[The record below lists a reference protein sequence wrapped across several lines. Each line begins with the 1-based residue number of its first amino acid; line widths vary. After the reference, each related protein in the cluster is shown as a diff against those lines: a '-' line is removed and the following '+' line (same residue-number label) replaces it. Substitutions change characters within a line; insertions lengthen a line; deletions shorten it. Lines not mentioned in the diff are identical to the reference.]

1 MDLLWRCYGGT
12 SACLR
17 AGYYL
22 TAARLEAELSEH
34 PQLFLTALMKTKSFS
49 RRSFIQQGLVLAAA
63 PLAFTWTRAGL
74 LAAETAGGATQ
85 TLSPSALS
93 AAKVAI
99 VPCRTYGPEVR
110 PALEKCFDLIG
121 GIGSL
126 VKNKTVVV
134 KLNLTGSD
142 FKPVLGRPVG
152 EMYMSHYTTA
162 LALGSLLFA
171 AGARRVRF
179 VESTQKRD
187 AFETTLAE
195 AGWDVLALSAL
206 GKVEFENTRNLG
218 LGKKYSHLRVPGGG
232 YMFSA
237 FDLNHTYEDTDVLV
251 SLTKLK
257 NHATAGVTLSMKNLF
272 GLPPNSLY
280 GTEAGKESATG
291 HRAPMHDPKGF
302 EGIKLPGMKESGIS
316 TEPGWRVPRITAD
329 MCAARPIHLSIID
342 GIMAMSGG
350 EGPWCGEKLLK
361 ATTPGVLIAGFNPVS
376 TDAVGTAVMGYA
388 NPRAARG
395 VKPFQD
401 CDNHL
406 LLAEQAGLGTADL
419 AQIDLRGMPIEKARY
434 PYG

>member
-1 MDLLWRCYGGT
+1 
-12 SACLR
+12 
-17 AGYYL
+17 
-22 TAARLEAELSEH
+22 
-34 PQLFLTALMKTKSFS
+34 MKTKSFN
-49 RRSFIQQGLVLAAA
+49 RRTFLQQGLVLAAA
-63 PLAFTWTRAGL
+63 PLAFNWTRSGL
-74 LAAETAGGATQ
+74 LAAENAGGPTQ
-85 TLSPSALS
+85 TLSPSSRS

-99 VPCRTYGPEVR
+99 VPCRTYGQEVR

-121 GIGSL
+121 GIGPL
-126 VKNKTVVV
+126 VKNKTVTV
-134 KLNLTGSD
+134 KVNLTGSN
-142 FKPVLGRPVG
+142 FGPVLGRTVG
-152 EMYMSHYTTA
+152 ETYMTHYTTA

-187 AFETTLAE
+187 ALEITLVE
-195 AGWDVLALSAL
+195 AGWDVPALSAL

-257 NHATAGVTLSMKNLF
+257 NHVTAGVTLSMKNLF

-280 GTEAGKESATG
+280 GTEAGKENATG

-302 EGIKLPGMKESGIS
+302 ESIKLPGMKESGIS
-316 TEPGWRVPRITAD
+316 AEPGWRVPRITAD
-329 MCAARPIHLSIID
+329 MCAARPIHLAIID

-361 ATTPGVLIAGFNPVS
+361 PTSPGVLIAGFNPVS

-419 AQIDLRGMPIEKARY
+419 AQIDLRGIPIEKARY